1 MKKFQLYKE
10 ITLCSSPLLS
20 VEATGLRKIVASL
33 EEKINAEITLSMQ
46 HKGHAM
52 GKGQPHMVSL
62 AHVRRWS
69 SRVQRPR
76 EAGDGSLPRRGRT
89 EEERE
94 ALHSSPLDNQAPRK

>member
-1 MKKFQLYKE
+1 MR
-10 ITLCSSPLLS
+10 SSLLLS
-20 VEATGLRKIVASL
+20 VQATDLRKIVASL

-89 EEERE
+89 EEEWV
-94 ALHSSPLDNQAPRK
+94 APPSPPLDTHPPIK